1 MKPGF
6 VIPVM
11 DIKNGEVARAVAGN
25 RGEYKPVQSP
35 LLSGA
40 DPLHFV
46 NRFTAKFNFKLFYIA
61 DLDAIMGRGSNI
73 RIIEKLLGSTTVDYW
88 LDAGYKTM
96 DDVSPHPRL
105 TPVIATETFQMTD
118 VTADLSKAIVSID
131 TMRGK
136 PIGVN
141 RSATTTELIDR
152 ARAVGARRFIF
163 MRLDAVG
170 CGNFDVTALPRPEK
184 GEAWYSAGGIR
195 SSLDLDKLSDTGYS
209 GALVSTALHNGALR

>member
-25 RGEYKPVQSP
+25 RSEYKPVKSP

-46 NRFTAKFNFKLFYIA
+46 ERFTAEFNFNLFYIA
-61 DLDAIMGRGSNI
+61 DLDAIMGKGSNFPV
-73 RIIEKLLGSTTVDYW
+73 IEKLICLTTQNYW

-96 DDVSPHPRL
+96 DDVLSHPRL
-105 TPVIATETFQMTD
+105 TPVVATETFQMSD

-141 RSATTTELIDR
+141 RSSTTTELINR

-184 GEAWYSAGGIR
+184 GESWRFAGGIS
-195 SSLDLDKLSDTGYS
+195 SSLDLDKLSAIGYS
-209 GALVSTALHNGALR
+209 GALVSTALHNGSLR